1 MISNYRSTS
10 GFTLIELMISLVLG
24 LLISAAVI
32 QVYLTN
38 TKTAST
44 QKSGSELQ
52 EASVFGLQQLENHL
66 RLANLGNSVTSITD
80 TTAGGGIVLSLQNIR
95 VTDTAYN
102 PFLTH
107 TAGDTGFTSVSNIT
121 GINSDQLTIQY
132 KNITGKVLSDC
143 ESADVLIGDSAD
155 VLNGDTVIE
164 RYFIRESQPANKNGL
179 VLACDAGRLNDSG
192 VITGYAA
199 SDPKNFG
206 TNGQE
211 VIMGIDQ
218 FKILLGIQTD
228 APSNAGLMR
237 YLTASEYLALPG
249 TKPPITAVKIGLIVR
264 GSSPVI
270 GSDVATSFKLLGA
283 TQPLKSGQPKL
294 VRTTYESTTLLR
306 NARVI
311 NIDTST
317 TLTAGS

>member
-52 EASVFGLQQLENHL
+52 EASVFGLQQLESHL

-80 TTAGGGIVLSLQNIR
+80 TTAGGGIVISPENIGLES
-95 VTDTAYN
+95 TDTSESLY
-102 PFLTH
+102 FTR
-107 TAGDTGFTSVSNIT
+107 TGGDSNIT
-121 GINSDQLTIQY
+121 GINSDQLTIQF
-132 KNITGKVLSDC
+132 KNTTGVKIPDC
-143 ESADVLIGDSAD
+143 ESADIDPKA
-155 VLNGDTVIE
+155 TVIE
-164 RYFIRESQPANKNGL
+164 RYFIRSSSTTGQGL
-179 VLACDAGRLNDSG
+179 LLACDAGRVTDTG
-192 VITGYAA
+192 ITGLSANYQ
-199 SDPKNFG
+199 SG
-206 TNGQE
+206 GSE
-211 VIMGIDQ
+211 VILGVDQ

-228 APSNAGLMR
+228 APSDAGLMR
-237 YLTASEYLALPG
+237 YLTASEYLALSG

-283 TQPLKSGQPKL
+283 TQPLKSGQPNR

>member
-52 EASVFGLQQLENHL
+52 EASVFGLQQLESHL

-80 TTAGGGIVLSLQNIR
+80 TTAGGGIVISPKNIGLEP
-95 VTDTAYN
+95 TDTSKNLYFTRN
-102 PFLTH
+102 G
-107 TAGDTGFTSVSNIT
+107 GDSNIT
-121 GINSDQLTIQY
+121 GINSDQLTIQF
-132 KNITGKVLSDC
+132 KNTTGVKIADC
-143 ESADVLIGDSAD
+143 ESADIDPKA
-155 VLNGDTVIE
+155 TVIE
-164 RYFIRESQPANKNGL
+164 RYFIRSSSTTGQGL
-179 VLACDAGRLNDSG
+179 LLACDAGRVTTAG
-192 VITGYAA
+192 ITGL
-199 SDPKNFG
+199 SDNYE
-206 TNGQE
+206 NGGSE
-211 VIMGIDQ
+211 VILGVDQ

-237 YLTASEYLALPG
+237 YLTASEYLALSG
-249 TKPPITAVKIGLIVR
+249 TKPPITAIKIGLIVR

-317 TLTAGS
+317 TLTAGN

>member
-1 MISNYRSTS
+1 MRPMHSLSH

-52 EASVFGLQQLENHL
+52 EASVFGLQQLESHL

-80 TTAGGGIVLSLQNIR
+80 TTAGGGIVISPENIGLASS
-95 VTDTAYN
+95 DTSKNFY
-102 PFLTH
+102 FTR
-107 TAGDTGFTSVSNIT
+107 TGGDSNIT
-121 GINSDQLTIQY
+121 GINSDQLTIQF
-132 KNITGKVLSDC
+132 KNTTGVKIPDC
-143 ESADVLIGDSAD
+143 ESADIDPKA
-155 VLNGDTVIE
+155 TVIE
-164 RYFIRESQPANKNGL
+164 RYFIRSSSTTGQGL
-179 VLACDAGRLNDSG
+179 LLACDAGRVTDTG
-192 VITGYAA
+192 ITGLSADYE
-199 SDPKNFG
+199 SG
-206 TNGQE
+206 GSE
-211 VIMGIDQ
+211 VILGVDQ

-228 APSNAGLMR
+228 APSDAGLMR
-237 YLTASEYLALPG
+237 YLTASEYLALSG

>member
-52 EASVFGLQQLENHL
+52 EASVFGLQQLESHL

-80 TTAGGGIVLSLQNIR
+80 TTAGGGIVISPKNIGLES
-95 VTDTAYN
+95 TDTSKNLYFTRN
-102 PFLTH
+102 G
-107 TAGDTGFTSVSNIT
+107 GDSNIT
-121 GINSDQLTIQY
+121 GINSDQLMIQF
-132 KNITGKVLSDC
+132 KNTTGVKIPDC
-143 ESADVLIGDSAD
+143 ESADIDPKA
-155 VLNGDTVIE
+155 TVIE
-164 RYFIRESQPANKNGL
+164 RYFIRSSSTTGQGL
-179 VLACDAGRLNDSG
+179 LLACDAGRVTDTG
-192 VITGYAA
+192 ITGLSADYE
-199 SDPKNFG
+199 SG
-206 TNGQE
+206 GSE
-211 VIMGIDQ
+211 VILGVDQ

-228 APSNAGLMR
+228 APSDAGLMR
-237 YLTASEYLALPG
+237 YLTASEYLALSG

-283 TQPLKSGQPKL
+283 TQPLKSGQPNR

>member
-1 MISNYRSTS
+1 MISSYRSTS

-52 EASVFGLQQLENHL
+52 EASVFGLQQLESHL

-80 TTAGGGIVLSLQNIR
+80 TTVGGGIVISPENIGLKS
-95 VTDTAYN
+95 TDTSKNLY
-102 PFLTH
+102 FTR
-107 TAGDTGFTSVSNIT
+107 TGGDSNIT
-121 GINSDQLTIQY
+121 GINSDQLTIQF
-132 KNITGKVLSDC
+132 KNTTGVKIPDC
-143 ESADVLIGDSAD
+143 ESADIDPKA
-155 VLNGDTVIE
+155 TVIE
-164 RYFIRESQPANKNGL
+164 RYFIRSSSTTGQGL
-179 VLACDAGRLNDSG
+179 LLACDAGRVTDTG
-192 VITGYAA
+192 ITGLSANYQ
-199 SDPKNFG
+199 SG
-206 TNGQE
+206 GSE
-211 VIMGIDQ
+211 VILGVDQ

-237 YLTASEYLALPG
+237 YLTASEYLALSG

-283 TQPLKSGQPKL
+283 TQPLKSGQPNR

>member
-1 MISNYRSTS
+1 MISSYRSTS

-52 EASVFGLQQLENHL
+52 EASVFGLQQLESHL

-80 TTAGGGIVLSLQNIR
+80 TTAGGGIVISPKNIGLES
-95 VTDTAYN
+95 TDTSKNLYFTRN
-102 PFLTH
+102 G
-107 TAGDTGFTSVSNIT
+107 GDSNIT
-121 GINSDQLTIQY
+121 GINSDQLMIQF
-132 KNITGKVLSDC
+132 KNTTGVKIADC
-143 ESADVLIGDSAD
+143 ESADIDPKA
-155 VLNGDTVIE
+155 TVIE
-164 RYFIRESQPANKNGL
+164 RYFIRSSSTTGQGL
-179 VLACDAGRLNDSG
+179 LLACDAGRVTDTG
-192 VITGYAA
+192 ITGLSANYQ
-199 SDPKNFG
+199 SG
-206 TNGQE
+206 GSE
-211 VIMGIDQ
+211 VILGVDQ

-228 APSNAGLMR
+228 APSDAGLMR
-237 YLTASEYLALPG
+237 YLTASEYLALSG

-283 TQPLKSGQPKL
+283 TQPLKSGQPNR

>member
-1 MISNYRSTS
+1 MISSYRSTS

-52 EASVFGLQQLENHL
+52 EASVFGLQQLESHL

-121 GINSDQLTIQY
+121 GINSDQLTIQF
-132 KNITGKVLSDC
+132 KNTTGVKIADC
-143 ESADVLIGDSAD
+143 ESADVEL
-155 VLNGDTVIE
+155 GDTVIL
-164 RYFIRESQPANKNGL
+164 S
-179 VLACDAGRLNDSG
+179 
-192 VITGYAA
+192 
-199 SDPKNFG
+199 
-206 TNGQE
+206 
-211 VIMGIDQ
+211 
-218 FKILLGIQTD
+218 
-228 APSNAGLMR
+228 
-237 YLTASEYLALPG
+237 
-249 TKPPITAVKIGLIVR
+249 LIH
-264 GSSPVI
+264 I
-270 GSDVATSFKLLGA
+270 
-283 TQPLKSGQPKL
+283 
-294 VRTTYESTTLLR
+294 
-306 NARVI
+306 
-311 NIDTST
+311 
-317 TLTAGS
+317 

>member
-1 MISNYRSTS
+1 MISSYRSTS

-52 EASVFGLQQLENHL
+52 EASVFGLQQLESHL

-80 TTAGGGIVLSLQNIR
+80 TTAGGGIVISPENIGLER
-95 VTDTAYN
+95 TDTSENLY
-102 PFLTH
+102 FTR
-107 TAGDTGFTSVSNIT
+107 TGGDSNIT
-121 GINSDQLTIQY
+121 GINSDQLTIQF
-132 KNITGKVLSDC
+132 KNTTGIKIADC
-143 ESADVLIGDSAD
+143 ESADIDPKA
-155 VLNGDTVIE
+155 TVIE
-164 RYFIRESQPANKNGL
+164 RYFIRSSSTTGQGL
-179 VLACDAGRLNDSG
+179 LLACDAGRITTAG
-192 VITGYAA
+192 ITGLSANYQ
-199 SDPKNFG
+199 SG
-206 TNGQE
+206 GSE
-211 VIMGIDQ
+211 VILGVDQ

-228 APSNAGLMR
+228 APSDAGLMR
-237 YLTASEYLALPG
+237 YLTASEYLALSG

>member
-52 EASVFGLQQLENHL
+52 EASVFGLQQLESHL

-95 VTDTAYN
+95 VTDTAYS

-121 GINSDQLTIQY
+121 GINSDQLTIQF
-132 KNITGKVLSDC
+132 KNTTGVKIADC
-143 ESADVLIGDSAD
+143 ESADVELGDA
-155 VLNGDTVIE
+155 VIE
-164 RYFIRESQPANKNGL
+164 RYFVRSSSTTGQGL
-179 VLACDAGRLNDSG
+179 LLACDAGRVTDTG
-192 VITGYAA
+192 ITGLSANYQ
-199 SDPKNFG
+199 SG
-206 TNGQE
+206 GSE
-211 VIMGIDQ
+211 VILGVDQ

-228 APSNAGLMR
+228 APSDAGLMR

>member
-1 MISNYRSTS
+1 MISSYRSTS

-52 EASVFGLQQLENHL
+52 EASVFGLQQLESHL

-80 TTAGGGIVLSLQNIR
+80 TTAGGGIVISPKNIGLES
-95 VTDTAYN
+95 TDTSKNLYFTRN
-102 PFLTH
+102 G
-107 TAGDTGFTSVSNIT
+107 GDSNIT
-121 GINSDQLTIQY
+121 GINSDQLTIQF
-132 KNITGKVLSDC
+132 KNTTGVKIPDC
-143 ESADVLIGDSAD
+143 ESADIDPKA
-155 VLNGDTVIE
+155 TVIE
-164 RYFIRESQPANKNGL
+164 RYFIRSSSTTGQGL
-179 VLACDAGRLNDSG
+179 LLACDAGRVTDTG
-192 VITGYAA
+192 ITGLSANYQ
-199 SDPKNFG
+199 SG
-206 TNGQE
+206 GSE
-211 VIMGIDQ
+211 VILGVDQ

-228 APSNAGLMR
+228 APSDAGLMR
-237 YLTASEYLALPG
+237 YLTASEYLALSG

>member
-1 MISNYRSTS
+1 MISNYRSTL

-52 EASVFGLQQLENHL
+52 DASVFGLQQLESHL

-80 TTAGGGIVLSLQNIR
+80 TTAGGGIVISPKNIGLES
-95 VTDTAYN
+95 TDTSKNLY
-102 PFLTH
+102 FTR
-107 TAGDTGFTSVSNIT
+107 TGGDSNIT
-121 GINSDQLTIQY
+121 GINSDQLTIQF
-132 KNITGKVLSDC
+132 KNKTRVKISDC
-143 ESADVLIGDSAD
+143 ESADVEL
-155 VLNGDTVIE
+155 GDTVIE
-164 RYFIRESQPANKNGL
+164 RYFVRSSSTTGQGL
-179 VLACDAGRLNDSG
+179 LLACDAGRVTTAG
-192 VITGYAA
+192 ITGWSADYE
-199 SDPKNFG
+199 SG
-206 TNGQE
+206 GSE
-211 VIMGIDQ
+211 VILGVDQ

-228 APSNAGLMR
+228 APSDAGLMR
-237 YLTASEYLALPG
+237 YLTASEYLALSG

>member
-52 EASVFGLQQLENHL
+52 EASVFGLQQLESHL

-80 TTAGGGIVLSLQNIR
+80 TTAGGGIVISPENIGLASS
-95 VTDTAYN
+95 DTSKNFY
-102 PFLTH
+102 FTR
-107 TAGDTGFTSVSNIT
+107 TGGDSNIT
-121 GINSDQLTIQY
+121 GINSDQLTIQF
-132 KNITGKVLSDC
+132 KNTTGVKIPDC
-143 ESADVLIGDSAD
+143 ESADIDPKA
-155 VLNGDTVIE
+155 TVIE
-164 RYFIRESQPANKNGL
+164 RYFIRSSSTTGQGL
-179 VLACDAGRLNDSG
+179 LLACDAGRVTDTG
-192 VITGYAA
+192 ITGLSANYQ
-199 SDPKNFG
+199 SG
-206 TNGQE
+206 GSE
-211 VIMGIDQ
+211 VILGVDQ

-228 APSNAGLMR
+228 APSDAGLMR
-237 YLTASEYLALPG
+237 YLTASEYLALSG

-270 GSDVATSFKLLGA
+270 GSNVATSFKLLGA

>member
-1 MISNYRSTS
+1 MISSYRSTS

-52 EASVFGLQQLENHL
+52 EASVFGLQQLESHL

-95 VTDTAYN
+95 VTDTAYS

-121 GINSDQLTIQY
+121 GINSDQLTIQF
-132 KNITGKVLSDC
+132 KNTTGIKIADC
-143 ESADVLIGDSAD
+143 ESADVEL
-155 VLNGDTVIE
+155 GDTVIE
-164 RYFIRESQPANKNGL
+164 RYFIRSSSTTGQGL
-179 VLACDAGRLNDSG
+179 VLACDAGRVDSSG
-192 VITGYAA
+192 VKTYA
-199 SDPKNFG
+199 STDTKQFG
-206 TNGQE
+206 LNGQE
-211 VIMGIDQ
+211 FIIGVDQ

-228 APSNAGLMR
+228 APSDAGLMR
-237 YLTASEYLALPG
+237 YLTASEYLALSG

-317 TLTAGS
+317 ILTAGS

>member
-1 MISNYRSTS
+1 MISSYRSTS

-52 EASVFGLQQLENHL
+52 EASVFGLQQLESHL

-80 TTAGGGIVLSLQNIR
+80 TTAGGGIVISPENIGLASS
-95 VTDTAYN
+95 DTSKNLY
-102 PFLTH
+102 FTR
-107 TAGDTGFTSVSNIT
+107 TGGDSNIT
-121 GINSDQLTIQY
+121 GINSDQLTIQF
-132 KNITGKVLSDC
+132 KNTTGVKIADC
-143 ESADVLIGDSAD
+143 ESADIDPKA
-155 VLNGDTVIE
+155 TVIE
-164 RYFIRESQPANKNGL
+164 RYFIRSSSTTGQGL
-179 VLACDAGRLNDSG
+179 LLACDAGRVTDTG
-192 VITGYAA
+192 ITGLSANYQ
-199 SDPKNFG
+199 SG
-206 TNGQE
+206 GSE
-211 VIMGIDQ
+211 VILGVDQ

-228 APSNAGLMR
+228 APSDAGLMR
-237 YLTASEYLALPG
+237 YLTASEYLALSG

>member
-52 EASVFGLQQLENHL
+52 EASVFGLQQLESHL

-95 VTDTAYN
+95 ATDTAYN

-132 KNITGKVLSDC
+132 TNTTGVKIADC
-143 ESADVLIGDSAD
+143 ESADVEL
-155 VLNGDTVIE
+155 GDTVIE
-164 RYFIRESQPANKNGL
+164 RYFIRSSSTTGQGL
-179 VLACDAGRLNDSG
+179 VLACDAGRVDSSG
-192 VITGYAA
+192 VKTYA
-199 SDPKNFG
+199 STDTKQFG
-206 TNGQE
+206 LNGQE
-211 VIMGIDQ
+211 FIIGVDQ

-228 APSNAGLMR
+228 APSDAGLMR
-237 YLTASEYLALPG
+237 YLTASEYLALSG

-317 TLTAGS
+317 ILTAGS

>member
-52 EASVFGLQQLENHL
+52 EASVFGLQQLESHL

-80 TTAGGGIVLSLQNIR
+80 TTAGGGIVISPKNIGLES
-95 VTDTAYN
+95 TDTSKNLY
-102 PFLTH
+102 FTR
-107 TAGDTGFTSVSNIT
+107 TGGDSNIT
-121 GINSDQLTIQY
+121 GINSDQLTIQF
-132 KNITGKVLSDC
+132 KNTTGVKIADC
-143 ESADVLIGDSAD
+143 ESADIDPKA
-155 VLNGDTVIE
+155 TVIE
-164 RYFIRESQPANKNGL
+164 RYFIRSSSTKGQGL
-179 VLACDAGRLNDSG
+179 LLACDAGRVTDTG
-192 VITGYAA
+192 ITGLSANYQ
-199 SDPKNFG
+199 SG
-206 TNGQE
+206 GSE
-211 VIMGIDQ
+211 VILGVDQ

-228 APSNAGLMR
+228 APSDAGLMR
-237 YLTASEYLALPG
+237 YLTASEYLALSG

>member
-1 MISNYRSTS
+1 MISSYRSTS

-52 EASVFGLQQLENHL
+52 EASVFGLQQLESHL

-80 TTAGGGIVLSLQNIR
+80 TTAGGGIVISPENIGLASS
-95 VTDTAYN
+95 DTSKNFY
-102 PFLTH
+102 FTR
-107 TAGDTGFTSVSNIT
+107 TGGDSNIT
-121 GINSDQLTIQY
+121 GINSDQLTIQF
-132 KNITGKVLSDC
+132 KNTTGVKIPDC
-143 ESADVLIGDSAD
+143 ESADIDPKA
-155 VLNGDTVIE
+155 TVIE
-164 RYFIRESQPANKNGL
+164 RYFIRSSSTTGQGL
-179 VLACDAGRLNDSG
+179 LLACDAGRVTDTG
-192 VITGYAA
+192 ITGLSANYQ
-199 SDPKNFG
+199 SG
-206 TNGQE
+206 GSE
-211 VIMGIDQ
+211 VILGVDQ

-228 APSNAGLMR
+228 APSDAGLMR
-237 YLTASEYLALPG
+237 YLTASEYLALSG

-283 TQPLKSGQPKL
+283 TQPLKSGQPNR

>member
-52 EASVFGLQQLENHL
+52 EASVFGLQQLESHL

-95 VTDTAYN
+95 ATDTAYN
-102 PFLTH
+102 SFLTH
-107 TAGDTGFTSVSNIT
+107 TAGDTDFTSESNIT

-132 KNITGKVLSDC
+132 TNTTGVKIADC
-143 ESADVLIGDSAD
+143 ESADVEL
-155 VLNGDTVIE
+155 GDTVIE
-164 RYFIRESQPANKNGL
+164 RYFVRSSSTTGQGL
-179 VLACDAGRLNDSG
+179 VLACDAGRVDSSG
-192 VITGYAA
+192 VKTYA
-199 SDPKNFG
+199 STDTKQFG
-206 TNGQE
+206 LNGQE
-211 VIMGIDQ
+211 FIIGVDQ

-228 APSNAGLMR
+228 APSDAGLMR

-283 TQPLKSGQPKL
+283 TQPLKSGQPNR

>member
-1 MISNYRSTS
+1 MISSYRSTS

-52 EASVFGLQQLENHL
+52 EASVFGLQQLESHL

-80 TTAGGGIVLSLQNIR
+80 TTAGGGIVISPENIGLEP
-95 VTDTAYN
+95 TDTSKNLYFTRN
-102 PFLTH
+102 G
-107 TAGDTGFTSVSNIT
+107 GDSNIT
-121 GINSDQLTIQY
+121 GINSDQLTIQF
-132 KNITGKVLSDC
+132 KNTTGVKIADC
-143 ESADVLIGDSAD
+143 ESADVEL
-155 VLNGDTVIE
+155 GDTVIE
-164 RYFIRESQPANKNGL
+164 RYFIRSSSTTGQGL
-179 VLACDAGRLNDSG
+179 LLACDAGRVTTAG
-192 VITGYAA
+192 ITGWSANYQ
-199 SDPKNFG
+199 SG
-206 TNGQE
+206 GSE
-211 VIMGIDQ
+211 VILGVDQ

-228 APSNAGLMR
+228 APSDAGLMR
-237 YLTASEYLALPG
+237 YLTPSEYLALSG

>member
-52 EASVFGLQQLENHL
+52 EASVFGLQQLESHL

-80 TTAGGGIVLSLQNIR
+80 TTAGGGIVISPENIGLASS
-95 VTDTAYN
+95 DTSKNLY
-102 PFLTH
+102 FTR
-107 TAGDTGFTSVSNIT
+107 TGGDSNIT
-121 GINSDQLTIQY
+121 GINSDQLTIQF
-132 KNITGKVLSDC
+132 KNTTGIKIADC
-143 ESADVLIGDSAD
+143 ESADIDPKA
-155 VLNGDTVIE
+155 TVIE
-164 RYFIRESQPANKNGL
+164 RYFIRSSSTTGQGL
-179 VLACDAGRLNDSG
+179 LLACDAGRVTDTG
-192 VITGYAA
+192 ITGLSANYQ
-199 SDPKNFG
+199 SG
-206 TNGQE
+206 GSE
-211 VIMGIDQ
+211 VILGVDQ

-228 APSNAGLMR
+228 APSDAGLMR
-237 YLTASEYLALPG
+237 YLTASEYLALSG
-249 TKPPITAVKIGLIVR
+249 IKPPITAVKIGLIVR

>member
-52 EASVFGLQQLENHL
+52 EASVFGLQQLESHL

-95 VTDTAYN
+95 ATDTAYN
-102 PFLTH
+102 SFLTH

-132 KNITGKVLSDC
+132 TKTTGVKIADC
-143 ESADVLIGDSAD
+143 ESADVEL
-155 VLNGDTVIE
+155 GDTVIE
-164 RYFIRESQPANKNGL
+164 RYFIRSSSTTGQGL
-179 VLACDAGRLNDSG
+179 VLACDAGRVDSG
-192 VITGYAA
+192 GVKTYA
-199 SDPKNFG
+199 SRDTKQFG
-206 TNGQE
+206 LNGQE
-211 VIMGIDQ
+211 FIIGVDQ

-237 YLTASEYLALPG
+237 YLTASEYLALSG

>member
-52 EASVFGLQQLENHL
+52 DASVFGLQQLESHL

-80 TTAGGGIVLSLQNIR
+80 KTVGGGIVISPENIGLES
-95 VTDTAYN
+95 TDTSKNLY
-102 PFLTH
+102 FTR
-107 TAGDTGFTSVSNIT
+107 TGGDSNIT
-121 GINSDQLTIQY
+121 GINSDQLTIQF
-132 KNITGKVLSDC
+132 KNTTGVKIADC
-143 ESADVLIGDSAD
+143 ESADVEL
-155 VLNGDTVIE
+155 GDTVIE
-164 RYFIRESQPANKNGL
+164 RYFVRSSSTTGQGL
-179 VLACDAGRLNDSG
+179 LLACDAGRVTTAG
-192 VITGYAA
+192 ITGLSANYQ
-199 SDPKNFG
+199 SG
-206 TNGQE
+206 GSE
-211 VIMGIDQ
+211 VILGVDQ

-228 APSNAGLMR
+228 APSDAGLMR
-237 YLTASEYLALPG
+237 YLTANEYLALSG

-270 GSDVATSFKLLGA
+270 GSDVATSFK
-283 TQPLKSGQPKL
+283 
-294 VRTTYESTTLLR
+294 
-306 NARVI
+306 
-311 NIDTST
+311 
-317 TLTAGS
+317 

>member
-52 EASVFGLQQLENHL
+52 EASVFGLQQLESHL

-80 TTAGGGIVLSLQNIR
+80 TTAGGGIVISPKNIGLES
-95 VTDTAYN
+95 TDTSKNLYFTRN
-102 PFLTH
+102 G
-107 TAGDTGFTSVSNIT
+107 GDSNIT
-121 GINSDQLTIQY
+121 GINSDQLMIQF
-132 KNITGKVLSDC
+132 KNTTGVKIPDC
-143 ESADVLIGDSAD
+143 ESADIDPKA
-155 VLNGDTVIE
+155 TVIE
-164 RYFIRESQPANKNGL
+164 RYFIRSSSTTGQGL
-179 VLACDAGRLNDSG
+179 VLACDAGRVTDTG
-192 VITGYAA
+192 ITGLSADYE
-199 SDPKNFG
+199 SG
-206 TNGQE
+206 GSE
-211 VIMGIDQ
+211 VILGVDQ

-237 YLTASEYLALPG
+237 YLTASEYLALSG

-283 TQPLKSGQPKL
+283 TQPLKSGQPNR

>member
-1 MISNYRSTS
+1 MRPMHSLSH

-52 EASVFGLQQLENHL
+52 EASVFGLQQLESHL

-80 TTAGGGIVLSLQNIR
+80 TTAGGGIVISPKNIGLEP
-95 VTDTAYN
+95 TDTSKNLYFTRN
-102 PFLTH
+102 G
-107 TAGDTGFTSVSNIT
+107 GDSNIT
-121 GINSDQLTIQY
+121 GINSDQLTIQF
-132 KNITGKVLSDC
+132 KNTTGVKIADC
-143 ESADVLIGDSAD
+143 ESADVEL
-155 VLNGDTVIE
+155 GDTVIE
-164 RYFIRESQPANKNGL
+164 RYFIRSSSTTGQGL
-179 VLACDAGRLNDSG
+179 LLACDAGRVTTAG
-192 VITGYAA
+192 ITGWSANYQ
-199 SDPKNFG
+199 SG
-206 TNGQE
+206 GSE
-211 VIMGIDQ
+211 VILGVDQ

-237 YLTASEYLALPG
+237 YLTASEYLALSG

>member
-1 MISNYRSTS
+1 MISSYRSTS

-52 EASVFGLQQLENHL
+52 EASVFGLQQLESHL

-80 TTAGGGIVLSLQNIR
+80 TTAGGGIVISPENIGLEP
-95 VTDTAYN
+95 TDTSKNLYFTRN
-102 PFLTH
+102 G
-107 TAGDTGFTSVSNIT
+107 GDSNIT
-121 GINSDQLTIQY
+121 GINSDQLTIQF
-132 KNITGKVLSDC
+132 KNTTGVKIPDC
-143 ESADVLIGDSAD
+143 ESADIDPKA
-155 VLNGDTVIE
+155 TVIE
-164 RYFIRESQPANKNGL
+164 RYFIRSSSTTGQGL
-179 VLACDAGRLNDSG
+179 LLACDAGRVTDTG
-192 VITGYAA
+192 ITGLSANYQ
-199 SDPKNFG
+199 SG
-206 TNGQE
+206 GSE
-211 VIMGIDQ
+211 VILGVDQ

-228 APSNAGLMR
+228 APSDAGLMR
-237 YLTASEYLALPG
+237 YLTASEYLALSG

>member
-1 MISNYRSTS
+1 MLLNYRSTL

-52 EASVFGLQQLENHL
+52 EASVFGLQQLESHL

-95 VTDTAYN
+95 ATDTAYN

-107 TAGDTGFTSVSNIT
+107 TAGDTDFTSESNIT
-121 GINSDQLTIQY
+121 GINSDQLTIQF
-132 KNITGKVLSDC
+132 KNTTGVKIADC
-143 ESADVLIGDSAD
+143 ESADVEL
-155 VLNGDTVIE
+155 GDTVIE
-164 RYFIRESQPANKNGL
+164 RYFIRSSSTTGQGL
-179 VLACDAGRLNDSG
+179 VLACDAGRVDSG
-192 VITGYAA
+192 GVKTYA
-199 SDPKNFG
+199 SRDTKQFG
-206 TNGQE
+206 LNGQE
-211 VIMGIDQ
+211 FIIGVDQ

-237 YLTASEYLALPG
+237 YLTASEYLALSG

-283 TQPLKSGQPKL
+283 TQPLKSGQPNR

>member
-1 MISNYRSTS
+1 MISSYRSTS

-52 EASVFGLQQLENHL
+52 EASVFGLQQLESHL

-80 TTAGGGIVLSLQNIR
+80 TTAGGGIVISPKNIGLES
-95 VTDTAYN
+95 TDTSKNLYFTRN
-102 PFLTH
+102 G
-107 TAGDTGFTSVSNIT
+107 GDSNIT
-121 GINSDQLTIQY
+121 GINSDQLMIQF
-132 KNITGKVLSDC
+132 KNTTGVKIADC
-143 ESADVLIGDSAD
+143 ESADIDPKA
-155 VLNGDTVIE
+155 TVIE
-164 RYFIRESQPANKNGL
+164 RYFIRSSSTTGQGL
-179 VLACDAGRLNDSG
+179 VLACDAGRVTDTG
-192 VITGYAA
+192 ITGLSADYE
-199 SDPKNFG
+199 SG
-206 TNGQE
+206 GSE
-211 VIMGIDQ
+211 VILGVDQ

-237 YLTASEYLALPG
+237 YLTASEYLALSG

-283 TQPLKSGQPKL
+283 TQPLKSGQPNR

>member
-52 EASVFGLQQLENHL
+52 EASVFGLQQLESHL

-80 TTAGGGIVLSLQNIR
+80 TTAGGGIVISPKNIGLAS
-95 VTDTAYN
+95 TDTSKNLY
-102 PFLTH
+102 FTR
-107 TAGDTGFTSVSNIT
+107 TGGDTGFTSVSNIT
-121 GINSDQLTIQY
+121 GINSDQLTIQF
-132 KNITGKVLSDC
+132 KNTTGVKIPDC
-143 ESADVLIGDSAD
+143 ESADVEL
-155 VLNGDTVIE
+155 GDTVIE
-164 RYFIRESQPANKNGL
+164 RYFVRSSSTTGQGL
-179 VLACDAGRLNDSG
+179 VLACDASRVTTAGISDLSANYQSG
-192 VITGYAA
+192 G
-199 SDPKNFG
+199 S
-206 TNGQE
+206 E
-211 VIMGIDQ
+211 VILGVDQ
-218 FKILLGIQTD
+218 FKVLLGIQTD

-237 YLTASEYLALPG
+237 YLTASEYLALSG

-270 GSDVATSFKLLGA
+270 GSDVATSFKLLGS

>member
-1 MISNYRSTS
+1 MISSYRSTS

-52 EASVFGLQQLENHL
+52 EASVFGLQQLESHL

-80 TTAGGGIVLSLQNIR
+80 TTAGGGIVISPKNIGLES
-95 VTDTAYN
+95 TDTSKNLY
-102 PFLTH
+102 FTR
-107 TAGDTGFTSVSNIT
+107 TGGDSNIT
-121 GINSDQLTIQY
+121 GINSDQLTIQF
-132 KNITGKVLSDC
+132 KNTTGVKIADC
-143 ESADVLIGDSAD
+143 ESADIDPKA
-155 VLNGDTVIE
+155 TVIE
-164 RYFIRESQPANKNGL
+164 RYFIRSSSTTGQGL
-179 VLACDAGRLNDSG
+179 LLACDAGRVTDTG
-192 VITGYAA
+192 ITGLSANYQ
-199 SDPKNFG
+199 SG
-206 TNGQE
+206 GSE
-211 VIMGIDQ
+211 VILGVDQ

-228 APSNAGLMR
+228 APSDAGLMR
-237 YLTASEYLALPG
+237 YLTASEYLALSG

>member
-1 MISNYRSTS
+1 MISSYRSTS

-52 EASVFGLQQLENHL
+52 EASVFGLQQLESHL

-80 TTAGGGIVLSLQNIR
+80 KTVGGGIVISPENIGLKS
-95 VTDTAYN
+95 TDTSKNLY
-102 PFLTH
+102 FTR
-107 TAGDTGFTSVSNIT
+107 TGGDSNIT
-121 GINSDQLTIQY
+121 GINSDQLTIQF
-132 KNITGKVLSDC
+132 KNTTGVKIPDC
-143 ESADVLIGDSAD
+143 ESADIDPKA
-155 VLNGDTVIE
+155 TVIE
-164 RYFIRESQPANKNGL
+164 RYFIRSSSTTGQGL
-179 VLACDAGRLNDSG
+179 LLACDAGRVTDTG
-192 VITGYAA
+192 ITGLSANYQ
-199 SDPKNFG
+199 SG
-206 TNGQE
+206 GSE
-211 VIMGIDQ
+211 VILGVDQ

-237 YLTASEYLALPG
+237 YLTASEYLALSG

-283 TQPLKSGQPKL
+283 TQPLKSGQPNR

>member
-52 EASVFGLQQLENHL
+52 EASVFGLQQLESHL

-80 TTAGGGIVLSLQNIR
+80 TTAGGGIVLSPLNIYLPIANKSF
-95 VTDTAYN
+95 DSL
-102 PFLTH
+102 LTNS
-107 TAGDTGFTSVSNIT
+107 ADDASFEKPSNMSSA
-121 GINSDQLTIQY
+121 NSDQLTIQY
-132 KNITGKVLSDC
+132 KNITDSPIADC
-143 ESADVLIGDSAD
+143 ESADVVKDEIA
-155 VLNGDTVIE
+155 IE
-164 RYFIRESQPANKNGL
+164 RYFLRSSTTSGQGL
-179 VLACDAGRLNDSG
+179 VLACDAGRIGAAGIKSYTPSTDS
-192 VITGYAA
+192 
-199 SDPKNFG
+199 KNFSVG

-211 VIMGIDQ
+211 FIMGVDQ

-228 APSNAGLMR
+228 APSDAGLMR
-237 YLTASEYLALPG
+237 YLTASEYLALSG
-249 TKPPITAVKIGLIVR
+249 IKPPITAVKIGLIVR

-270 GSDVATSFKLLGA
+270 GSDVATSFKLLGT

>member
-1 MISNYRSTS
+1 MISSYRSTS

-52 EASVFGLQQLENHL
+52 DASVFGLQQLESHL

-80 TTAGGGIVLSLQNIR
+80 TTAGGGIVISPENIGLER
-95 VTDTAYN
+95 TDTSESLY
-102 PFLTH
+102 FTR
-107 TAGDTGFTSVSNIT
+107 TGGDSNIT
-121 GINSDQLTIQY
+121 GINSDQLTIQF
-132 KNITGKVLSDC
+132 KNTTGVKIPDC
-143 ESADVLIGDSAD
+143 ESADIDPKA
-155 VLNGDTVIE
+155 TVIE
-164 RYFIRESQPANKNGL
+164 RYFIRSSSTTAQGL
-179 VLACDAGRLNDSG
+179 LLACDAGRVTDTG
-192 VITGYAA
+192 ITGL
-199 SDPKNFG
+199 SDNYESG
-206 TNGQE
+206 GSE
-211 VIMGIDQ
+211 VILGVDQ

-228 APSNAGLMR
+228 APSDAGLMR
-237 YLTASEYLALPG
+237 YLTASEYLALSG

-270 GSDVATSFKLLGA
+270 GSDVATSFNLLGA

>member
-1 MISNYRSTS
+1 MISSYRSTS

-52 EASVFGLQQLENHL
+52 EASVFGLQQLESHL

-80 TTAGGGIVLSLQNIR
+80 TTAGGGIVISPKNIGLES
-95 VTDTAYN
+95 TDTSKNLYFTRN
-102 PFLTH
+102 G
-107 TAGDTGFTSVSNIT
+107 GDSNIT
-121 GINSDQLTIQY
+121 GINSDQLMIQF
-132 KNITGKVLSDC
+132 KNTTGVKIADC
-143 ESADVLIGDSAD
+143 ESADIDPKA
-155 VLNGDTVIE
+155 TVIE
-164 RYFIRESQPANKNGL
+164 RYFIRSSSTTGQGL
-179 VLACDAGRLNDSG
+179 LLACDACRVTTAG
-192 VITGYAA
+192 ITGLRA
-199 SDPKNFG
+199 SYQSG
-206 TNGQE
+206 GSE
-211 VIMGIDQ
+211 VILGVDQ

-228 APSNAGLMR
+228 APSDAGLMR
-237 YLTASEYLALPG
+237 YLTPSEYLALSG

-283 TQPLKSGQPKL
+283 TQPLKSGQPNR

>member
-52 EASVFGLQQLENHL
+52 EASVFGLQQLESHL

-80 TTAGGGIVLSLQNIR
+80 TTAGGGIVISPKNIGLASS
-95 VTDTAYN
+95 DTSKNLY
-102 PFLTH
+102 FTR
-107 TAGDTGFTSVSNIT
+107 TGGDSNIT
-121 GINSDQLTIQY
+121 GINSDQLMIQF
-132 KNITGKVLSDC
+132 KNTTGVKIADC
-143 ESADVLIGDSAD
+143 ESADIDPKA
-155 VLNGDTVIE
+155 TVIE
-164 RYFIRESQPANKNGL
+164 RYFIRSSSTTGQGL
-179 VLACDAGRLNDSG
+179 LLACDAGRVTDTG
-192 VITGYAA
+192 ITGLSANYQ
-199 SDPKNFG
+199 SG
-206 TNGQE
+206 GSE
-211 VIMGIDQ
+211 VILGVDQ

-228 APSNAGLMR
+228 APSDAGLMR
-237 YLTASEYLALPG
+237 YLTASEYLALSG

>member
-1 MISNYRSTS
+1 MISNYRSTL

-52 EASVFGLQQLENHL
+52 EASVFGLQQLESHL

-95 VTDTAYN
+95 ATDTAYN

-132 KNITGKVLSDC
+132 TNTTGVKIADC
-143 ESADVLIGDSAD
+143 ESADVEL
-155 VLNGDTVIE
+155 GDTVIE
-164 RYFIRESQPANKNGL
+164 RYFVRSSSTTGQGL
-179 VLACDAGRLNDSG
+179 VLACDAGRVDSSG
-192 VITGYAA
+192 VKTYA
-199 SDPKNFG
+199 STDTKQFG
-206 TNGQE
+206 LNGQE
-211 VIMGIDQ
+211 FIIGVDQ

-237 YLTASEYLALPG
+237 YLTASEYLALSG